1 MTQEH
6 RSVWSHGF
14 FGWTDEILTLIAC
27 QISRTV
33 SEMLICHLCWLLR
46 TILIYLGRSFWSWD
60 LMLVYL
66 VKLLL
71 WKDVRT
77 DVTRRTI
84 KVKDTGHP
92 LTNRPFKKEAVR
104 RVFLICIFKKTGFG
118 PTRFVARFNQVH
130 CIGIPMLVLMNV
142 AIVVSTTQFPLFLI
156 PEDNNCYLFKR
167 FAGISWWN
175 DLETPSSNLIF
186 VRRLESQQWS
196 YAPALKPLSLK
207 RRRKSGCY
215 ERTKNLDFI

>member
-1 MTQEH
+1 MILHARIVREDCLKNTIRPYILVFSWMTQEH

-60 LMLVYL
+60 LMLIYL

-84 KVKDTGHP
+84 KVKDTDHP

-104 RVFLICIFKKTGFG
+104 RVFLICIFKKTGFW
-118 PTRFVARFNQVH
+118 T
-130 CIGIPMLVLMNV
+130 
-142 AIVVSTTQFPLFLI
+142 
-156 PEDNNCYLFKR
+156 Y
-167 FAGISWWN
+167 
-175 DLETPSSNLIF
+175 
-186 VRRLESQQWS
+186 
-196 YAPALKPLSLK
+196 
-207 RRRKSGCY
+207 
-215 ERTKNLDFI
+215 